1 MATLKKKERICSR
14 KVIEQLFGGGS
25 SRSVSSFPLRAVFT
39 NIERQTAMPVAQIVI
54 SVPKR
59 HFKHAVDRNRVKRQL
74 REAYRQEKHLLEEA
88 AEDKPQKGLLLAF
101 VWMAAEHRSTQEV
114 CHRMHHL
121 LQRIAEQTSGN
132 PNDER

>member
-25 SRSVSSFPLRAVFT
+25 SRSVSSFPL
-39 NIERQTAMPVAQIVI
+39 RQTAMPVAQIVI

-114 CHRMHHL
+114 CHRTTCCSAL
-121 LQRIAEQTSGN
+121 LSKPSETRTT
-132 PNDER
+132 NDDNR